1 MSKFLEAFKAEID
14 ARENANVFFI
24 GEYHNGKI
32 ETMRLQQTNPCQDTY
47 SVSKAFVVTAI
58 GMLVDRGLL
67 TTDET
72 LTDILA
78 DELPETYNEVW
89 TKTTVHM
96 LLLHKV
102 GLSGGFL
109 DIDCFDATQFGDD
122 YLAYVLNAPIAEDFD
137 LVKETYTDAAFYLL
151 SRIVE
156 KRAGMRTDDFLW
168 QNLFYPTG
176 CREAAWSHCPKGHA
190 MGATGLYIRVE
201 DMLKHGMIYL
211 NGGMYEGKRILSEEW
226 VKTVIDNGY
235 ELKSCGGGK
244 AYGKGGMR
252 GQKMMVVPAQNRVV
266 AWLGC
271 GDNGFTDFCA
281 NYED

>member
-1 MSKFLEAFKAEID
+1 MSKFLEDFKAEIES
-14 ARENANVFFI
+14 REAANVFFI
-24 GEYHNGKI
+24 GEYHDGKF
-32 ETMRLQQTNPCQDTY
+32 ETMRLQKTNPCQDTY
-47 SVSKAFVVTAI
+47 SVSKSYVVTAI

-67 TTDET
+67 RTDET
-72 LTDILA
+72 LTEILA

-109 DIDCFDATQFGDD
+109 DIDCFDATTFGDD
-122 YLAYVLNAPIAEDFD
+122 YLAYTLNAPIKEDFD

-156 KRAGMRTDDFLW
+156 KRAGMGTDDFLW

-201 DMLKHGMIYL
+201 DMVKHGMIYL
-211 NGGMYEGKRILSEEW
+211 NGGMYGDGLLTSFNGVQIIKD
-226 VKTVIDNGY
+226 KTAFAHDYG
-235 ELKSCGGGK
+235 LGGV
-244 AYGKGGMR
+244 
-252 GQKMMVVPAQNRVV
+252 MVWHYTCDVP
-266 AWLGC
+266 
-271 GDNGFTDFCA
+271 
-281 NYED
+281 YEDDLSLFKAIQTSLNTRN

>member
-1 MSKFLEAFKAEID
+1 MSKFLEDFKAEIES
-14 ARENANVFFI
+14 REAANVFFI
-24 GEYHNGKI
+24 GEYHDGKF
-32 ETMRLQQTNPCQDTY
+32 ETMRLQKTNPCQDTY
-47 SVSKAFVVTAI
+47 SVSKSYVVTAI

-67 TTDET
+67 RTDET
-72 LTDILA
+72 LTEILA

-109 DIDCFDATQFGDD
+109 DIDCFDATTFGDD
-122 YLAYVLNAPIAEDFD
+122 YLAYTLNAPIKEDFD

-156 KRAGMRTDDFLW
+156 KRAGMGTDDFLW

-201 DMLKHGMIYL
+201 DMVKHGMIYL
-211 NGGMYEGKRILSEEW
+211 NGGMYEDKRILSEEW
-226 VKTVIDNGY
+226 VNTVIKNGY
-235 ELKSCGGGK
+235 EFKSCGGGQ

-252 GQKMMVVPAQNRVV
+252 GQKIMVVPGAKRVV

-271 GDNGFTDFCA
+271 GENGFTDWVA
-281 NYED
+281 DYQD

>member
-1 MSKFLEAFKAEID
+1 MSKFLDDFIKEIET
-14 ARENANVFFI
+14 REKANVFFI
-24 GEYHNGKI
+24 AEYNGGEI
-32 ETMRLQQTNPCQDTY
+32 EVKKLAHTNPCQDTY
-47 SVSKAFVVTAI
+47 SVSKAYVVTAL
-58 GMLVDRGLL
+58 GLLFDRGLL
-67 TTDET
+67 RTDEI

-89 TKTTVHM
+89 TKTTVDM

-122 YLAYVLNAPIAEDFD
+122 YLAYVLNAPIREDFD
-137 LVKETYTDAAFYLL
+137 LEKDTYTDAAFYLL

-156 KRAGMRTDDFLW
+156 KRAGMGTDNFLW
-168 QNLFYPTG
+168 KHLFYPTG
-176 CREAAWSHCPKGHA
+176 CREAAWSHCPKGHV

-201 DMLKHGMIYL
+201 DMVKHAMIYL

-226 VKTVIDNGY
+226 VNIVLERGY
-235 ELKSCGGGK
+235 ELKSCGDGK
-244 AYGKGGMR
+244 AFGKGGMR
-252 GQKMMVVPAQNRVV
+252 GQKMMLVPSANRAV

-271 GDNGFTDFCA
+271 GDNGFTDWVA
-281 NYED
+281 NYEG

>member
-1 MSKFLEAFKAEID
+1 MSKFLDDFKAEIET
-14 ARENANVFFI
+14 REKANVFYI
-24 GEYHNGKI
+24 AEYNGGEI
-32 ETMRLQQTNPCQDTY
+32 EVKNLAHTNPCQDTY
-47 SVSKAFVVTAI
+47 SVSKAYVVTAI
-58 GMLVDRGLL
+58 GLLFDRGLL
-67 TTDET
+67 RTDEI

-89 TKTTVHM
+89 TKTTVDM

-122 YLAYVLNAPIAEDFD
+122 YLAYVLNAPIREDFD
-137 LVKETYTDAAFYLL
+137 LEKDTYTDAAFYLL

-156 KRAGMRTDDFLW
+156 KRAGMGTDNFLW
-168 QNLFYPTG
+168 QHLFYPTG
-176 CREAAWSHCPKGHA
+176 CREAAWSHCPKGHV

-201 DMLKHGMIYL
+201 DMVKHAMIYL
-211 NGGMYEGKRILSEEW
+211 NGGMYEDKRILSEEW
-226 VKTVIDNGY
+226 VNIVLERGY

-252 GQKMMVVPAQNRVV
+252 GQKMMIVPSANRAV

-271 GDNGFTDFCA
+271 GDNGFTDWVA
-281 NYED
+281 NYEG

>member
-1 MSKFLEAFKAEID
+1 MSKFLDDFIKEIET
-14 ARENANVFFI
+14 REKANVFFI
-24 GEYHNGKI
+24 AEYNGGEI
-32 ETMRLQQTNPCQDTY
+32 EVKKLAHTNPCQDTY
-47 SVSKAFVVTAI
+47 SVSKAYVVTAL
-58 GMLVDRGLL
+58 GLLFDRGLL
-67 TTDET
+67 RTDEI

-89 TKTTVHM
+89 TKTTVDM

-122 YLAYVLNAPIAEDFD
+122 YLAYVLNAPIKEDFD

-201 DMLKHGMIYL
+201 DMIKHGMIYL
-211 NGGMYEGKRILSEEW
+211 NGGMYEDKRILSEEW

-252 GQKMMVVPAQNRVV
+252 GQKMMVVPGQNRVV

>member
-14 ARENANVFFI
+14 TRENANVFFI
-24 GEYHNGKI
+24 GEYHDGKI

-67 TTDET
+67 RTDET

-122 YLAYVLNAPIAEDFD
+122 YLAYVLNAPIKEDFD

-201 DMLKHGMIYL
+201 DMVKHGMIYL

-226 VKTVIDNGY
+226 VNTVIKNGY
-235 ELKSCGGGK
+235 EFKSCGGGK

-252 GQKMMVVPAQNRVV
+252 GQKIMVVPGAKRVV

-271 GDNGFTDFCA
+271 GENGFTDWVA
-281 NYED
+281 DYQD

>member
-1 MSKFLEAFKAEID
+1 MSKFLDDFKAEIET
-14 ARENANVFFI
+14 REKANVFFI
-24 GEYHNGKI
+24 AEYNGGEI
-32 ETMRLQQTNPCQDTY
+32 EVKKLAHTNPCQDTY
-47 SVSKAFVVTAI
+47 SVSKAYVVTAL
-58 GMLVDRGLL
+58 GLLFDRGLL
-67 TTDET
+67 RTDEI

-89 TKTTVHM
+89 TKTTVDM

-122 YLAYVLNAPIAEDFD
+122 YLAYVLNAPIREDFD
-137 LVKETYTDAAFYLL
+137 LEKDTYTDAAFYLL

-156 KRAGMRTDDFLW
+156 KRAGMGTDNFLW
-168 QNLFYPTG
+168 QHLFYPTG
-176 CREAAWSHCPKGHA
+176 CREAAWSHCPKGHV

-201 DMLKHGMIYL
+201 DMVKHAMIYL
-211 NGGMYEGKRILSEEW
+211 NGGMYEDKRILSEEW
-226 VKTVIDNGY
+226 VNIVLERGY

-252 GQKMMVVPAQNRVV
+252 GQKMMLVPSANRAV

-271 GDNGFTDFCA
+271 GDNGFTDWVA
-281 NYED
+281 NYEG

>member
-14 ARENANVFFI
+14 TRENANVFFI
-24 GEYHNGKI
+24 GEYHDGKI
-32 ETMRLQQTNPCQDTY
+32 ETMRLQHTNPCQDTY

-67 TTDET
+67 TTDEI

-122 YLAYVLNAPIAEDFD
+122 
-137 LVKETYTDAAFYLL
+137 
-151 SRIVE
+151 
-156 KRAGMRTDDFLW
+156 
-168 QNLFYPTG
+168 
-176 CREAAWSHCPKGHA
+176 
-190 MGATGLYIRVE
+190 
-201 DMLKHGMIYL
+201 
-211 NGGMYEGKRILSEEW
+211 
-226 VKTVIDNGY
+226 
-235 ELKSCGGGK
+235 
-244 AYGKGGMR
+244 
-252 GQKMMVVPAQNRVV
+252 
-266 AWLGC
+266 
-271 GDNGFTDFCA
+271 
-281 NYED
+281 

>member
-1 MSKFLEAFKAEID
+1 MSKFLDAFKAEID
-14 ARENANVFFI
+14 TRENANVFFI
-24 GEYHNGKI
+24 GEYHDGKI
-32 ETMRLQQTNPCQDTY
+32 ETMRLQHTNPCQDTY

-67 TTDET
+67 RTDET

-122 YLAYVLNAPIAEDFD
+122 YLAYVLNAPIKEDFD
-137 LVKETYTDAAFYLL
+137 LIKETYTDAAFYLL

-201 DMLKHGMIYL
+201 DMIKHGMIYL
-211 NGGMYEGKRILSEEW
+211 NGGMYEDKRILSEEW

-244 AYGKGGMR
+244 ASGKGGMR
-252 GQKMMVVPAQNRVV
+252 GQKMMVVPGENRVV

-271 GDNGFTDFCA
+271 GDNGFTDWVA